1 MARMALYVVLKEK
14 DAEAEK
20 LMGRM
25 SGIGTN
31 FAVYVVSGLLI
42 GWLIQKYWKPDW
54 APWALLTGLLFG
66 LVGGTYRFIKDANAA
81 EKK

>member
-1 MARMALYVVLKEK
+1 
-14 DAEAEK
+14 
-20 LMGRM
+20 MGRM

-54 APWALLTGLLFG
+54 APWALLVGLFCG
-66 LVGGTYRFIKDANAA
+66 LIGGTYRFIKDANAA
-81 EKK
+81 EKN